1 MQRTGIVQREKNN
14 SGQYIHIDKK
24 SIKRN
29 NKR

>member
-1 MQRTGIVQREKNN
+1 MRRTRIVQREKNN

-29 NKR
+29 KR